1 MALHTEPRIEERYAD
16 CFYDC
21 SGIAA
26 VAFGGV
32 ALVGVLFLGE
42 GIPRVQNDV
51 LKVDISSGA
60 EVGITIN
67 SIISEPSCRRCLLAQ
82 QEAHPRVRQRMSLS
96 SHGYRN
102 ACPLLTG

>member
-51 LKVDISSGA
+51 LKVDLSSGA

-67 SIISEPSCRRCLLAQ
+67 SIFQNLPVVGAYWRNKKPIPASDNVC
-82 QEAHPRVRQRMSLS
+82 HSLPM
-96 SHGYRN
+96 
-102 ACPLLTG
+102 ATEMLVLC